1 MKDWNCALGPYN
13 SSETFEV
20 LFGETCLEKED
31 HVFENA
37 CLTDLPI
44 GAVCLV
50 ISFILMFGSLAGV
63 VKCLKA
69 ALEGSISITGL
80 KFPVEFS
87 VAKIKKKKTKL
98 IQT

>member
-1 MKDWNCALGPYN
+1 M
-13 SSETFEV
+13 
-20 LFGETCLEKED
+20 
-31 HVFENA
+31 FENA

-44 GAVCLV
+44 GVVCLV

-80 KFPVEFS
+80 KFS
-87 VAKIKKKKTKL
+87 V
-98 IQT
+98 